1 MVNTMTLKKPDEKIF
16 FDQLIKIL
24 YSAIKRRFRFNH
36 ITEMVKAKIVE
47 KNSQ

>member
-1 MVNTMTLKKPDEKIF
+1 MVNSMTLTKPDEKKF

-24 YSAIKRRFRFNH
+24 YSAFKRRFRFNYV
-36 ITEMVKAKIVE
+36 TEKVKAKLIE